1 MFSSL
6 NVRKCY
12 LSGEGEGGNS
22 TESDSRLEV
31 QLVWKFLGI
40 SAFLA
45 DRAEIAAARLI
56 LRNICG
62 WQRNRERMIFLR
74 TYYYYLTVNSFLEI
88 VFKVNLELIWLEVEK
103 LEKAFE
109 RYVPYRWLRS
119 AISTDSTF
127 AFTYSFFFSPFR
139 AVSFG
144 RIYSYLLKHD
154 FNGYRIMFPFYIRE
168 TCVFFFFYFYSIL
181 SFRFVRNCNFV
192 AVKSMPYS

>member
-1 MFSSL
+1 MRVNVIYRGENSL
-6 NVRKCY
+6 EN
-12 LSGEGEGGNS
+12 
-22 TESDSRLEV
+22 DSRLEA

-103 LEKAFE
+103 VEKAFE

-127 AFTYSFFFSPFR
+127 AFTYFFFSPPFVPFLL
-139 AVSFG
+139 AGYIAICWNMTSTFTEYCFHFIFG
-144 RIYSYLLKHD
+144 KRVHIFFLLLFNSPFFTLSVIVICSGQKHAMLL
-154 FNGYRIMFPFYIRE
+154 I
-168 TCVFFFFYFYSIL
+168 VL
-181 SFRFVRNCNFV
+181 S
-192 AVKSMPYS
+192 SE